1 MPLTLAAPQPGLT
14 SDLDMPYL
22 VIVADSY
29 GDYVF
34 ARLHPMQ
41 AQGEVGMG
49 PCWDHKQRSVTRL
62 LPPGPAPPSPG
73 EVSRFRK
80 PRPALAPPRLGHRLP
95 ALRGTHH

>member
-14 SDLDMPYL
+14 SDLDLPYL

-34 ARLHPMQ
+34 TRLHPMQ

-49 PCWDHKQRSVTRL
+49 PCWDRISWHSFISAKNPITDYKEPCIQWYVFL
-62 LPPGPAPPSPG
+62 
-73 EVSRFRK
+73 
-80 PRPALAPPRLGHRLP
+80 
-95 ALRGTHH
+95 

>member
-14 SDLDMPYL
+14 SDLDLPYL
-22 VIVADSY
+22 VIVADNY

-49 PCWDHKQRSVTRL
+49 PCWDHKQRSESAACSPQAQPHPHGERVSHFQK
-62 LPPGPAPPSPG
+62 PPAPC
-73 EVSRFRK
+73 
-80 PRPALAPPRLGHRLP
+80 LGRCLP
-95 ALRGTHH
+95 AFPSTHH